1 MHQLINT
8 KNLVDSIHYNVEK
21 YGTYDKVLNQRDKE
35 KDYNLIKILSQRY
48 LEEFKIPVKNIEL
61 GTSKK
66 PIWLRDSHSE
76 NILDPKFKRPI
87 YNGYSKFNYMPK
99 FLYDNLNKLKTET
112 KGFSKYFE
120 KDSELEQDTKFVN
133 EEQFKL
139 KRSKFINDQVKPKY
153 KFLSRYSEN
162 LLEHL
167 RWKIALR
174 IYYTLDPGKK
184 DYIDLN
190 ETKKILW
197 DIFEEDTEKAQILL
211 LLIETLTLCFNNKGV
226 LKKNEILPYI
236 AENILENDVGY
247 GLFSKLK
254 SIFANQYSRTRK
266 LKNEKELLGKEEL
279 QDNNEGDF
287 YISPNKIG
295 KKVLSV
301 KSYKQQLAPDI
312 CTNLGVSNFRKSYCL
327 TTKLRNN
334 SNIGTLSDHIKKTLD
349 RKKKTIENI
358 IQEKEKKEKEILD
371 SCTFKPE
378 LNWPTYNY
386 VLKQIEKQ
394 KCLKTHRNRN
404 ITSSKAKV
412 YKIGDYTVVN
422 EDSNEYID
430 DCLGN
435 ETSSFQYKSNKWN
448 NYVNDTSEDQVYV
461 LHRGYNCEQSNLAD
475 KEMDWRRSL
484 RSSNYTKDTL
494 SAASKVMHE
503 FLIFESKSNKSLDKK
518 KYKFTKSF
526 EVINSRKD
534 DPRLFSPEI
543 IIAEVSESE
552 KEYQGEEKI
561 NEGKSEPINKSK
573 IMETSVQIET
583 KSDIHPKQI
592 ETKSNIYPKQI
603 ETKSD
608 IHPKQIETKS
618 NIYPKQIETK
628 SDIHPKQNLTKTSLI
643 LKNKLLSGL
652 SPKELHSKPL
662 TESNDKKSNIFLIS
676 DESSISKLSLGK
688 KELDEKVVPDMKL
701 LHKLPLKKE
710 SLNTEFK
717 ELLQLSKT
725 VIDINQLE
733 NRTLS
738 KVFPLEQLKVT
749 ELESKL
755 TKKSLAIEQKD
766 IDILKYQT
774 KIKSVVNTKLKSNN
788 LQETII
794 LRTNDIASKMSSK
807 TSGVSKVLKNF
818 PKKENVNIEVNTHT
832 ETQLALNTIVKEP
845 TPSNSLELKLPFSKE
860 SKSIQ
865 QLVELTTPT
874 VQKEI
879 LLEIST
885 IPKKDILV
893 SSKVSSI
900 YEKDMN
906 SVKTSS
912 ITEENILSAQNTLLL
927 KRKNIPS
934 QTILVPK
941 SSITK
946 SEVTKEIN
954 PNFSIQDKK
963 VGFFNSGNEMKT
975 VASIKSPILINNDIQ
990 LPSKS
995 SEVDNLGYDMDNT
1008 FKRQNIKQTSLLNS
1022 LNSKSLQLKAKVPSK
1037 MPSITQNKEFI
1048 SKRSYPTTCNSLST
1062 LKKINGQLTNKINF
1076 AKEVSQAPPLLR
1088 SEKK

>member
-8 KNLVDSIHYNVEK
+8 KNLVDSIHCNIGK
-21 YGTYDKVLNQRDKE
+21 YGADDKVLNQRNKE

-48 LEEFKIPVKNIEL
+48 LKGFKMPVENIEP

-87 YNGYSKFNYMPK
+87 YNGGSKFNYMPK

-112 KGFSKYFE
+112 KGFSKYFK
-120 KDSELEQDTKFVN
+120 KDSELEKDTKFVN
-133 EEQFKL
+133 EGQFFKL

-167 RWKIALR
+167 KWKIALR

-190 ETKKILW
+190 EAKKILW
-197 DIFEEDTEKAQILL
+197 DIFKEDTEKAQILL
-211 LLIETLTLCFNNKGV
+211 LLIETLTLCFNSKGV

-266 LKNEKELLGKEEL
+266 LKSEKELLGKEEL

-287 YISPNKIG
+287 YISPNKIR

-301 KSYKQQLAPDI
+301 KSYKQQLTPDI
-312 CTNLGVSNFRKSYCL
+312 CTNPGVSNFGKSYCL
-327 TTKLRNN
+327 TTKLKKN

-358 IQEKEKKEKEILD
+358 IQEKKRKEKEILD

-394 KCLKTHRNRN
+394 KCLKTYRNRK

-422 EDSNEYID
+422 GDSNEYID
-430 DCLGN
+430 DCLSD
-435 ETSSFQYKSNKWN
+435 ETSNSQDQSSKWN
-448 NYVNDTSEDQVYV
+448 NYVNDTSKDQVYV
-461 LHRGYNCEQSNLAD
+461 LHRGYNCEESNLAD
-475 KEMDWRRSL
+475 KEMDWRKTL
-484 RSSNYTKDTL
+484 RSSSYTKDTL

-503 FLIFESKSNKSLDKK
+503 FLIFESKSNKSLNKN
-518 KYKFTKSF
+518 KYKFTKTF
-526 EVINSRKD
+526 EVTNSKKD

-561 NEGKSEPINKSK
+561 NEGKSEPINESK
-573 IMETSVQIET
+573 IMETSVQIEIS
-583 KSDIHPKQI
+583 KSSGI
-592 ETKSNIYPKQI
+592 
-603 ETKSD
+603 
-608 IHPKQIETKS
+608 
-618 NIYPKQIETK
+618 PKQIETK
-628 SDIHPKQNLTKTSLI
+628 SDIHPKQNFTKTSLI
-643 LKNKLLSGL
+643 LKNKPLNDLSH
-652 SPKELHSKPL
+652 KKLHSKSL
-662 TESNDKKSNIFLIS
+662 TESNDKKSNIFLTS
-676 DESSISKLSLGK
+676 DKSTISKLSLSK

-717 ELLQLSKT
+717 EHLQLSKT
-725 VIDINQLE
+725 VIDINKLE
-733 NRTLS
+733 NETLSS

-749 ELESKL
+749 ELENKL
-755 TKKSLAIEQKD
+755 TIKKSLAIKQKD
-766 IDILKYQT
+766 IDILNYQT

-794 LRTNDIASKMSSK
+794 SGTNDTASKMSPK
-807 TSGVSKVLKNF
+807 TSGVSKEFLKDF

-832 ETQLALNTIVKEP
+832 ETQLALNTVVKKP
-845 TPSNSLELKLPFSKE
+845 TPSNPLELKLSFSKE

-865 QLVELTTPT
+865 HLVELTTTPT
-874 VQKEI
+874 VQQEI
-879 LLEIST
+879 LSEIST
-885 IPKKDILV
+885 IPKKDISI

-900 YEKDMN
+900 YEEDIN
-906 SVKTSS
+906 SIKASS
-912 ITEENILSAQNTLLL
+912 MTEENIISAQNTLLL
-927 KRKNIPS
+927 KGKNISS

-941 SSITK
+941 KSITK
-946 SEVTKEIN
+946 SKVIKEIN

-963 VGFFNSGNEMKT
+963 VGFFNSSNEIKT
-975 VASIKSPILINNDIQ
+975 IASIKSPIVINNDIQ

-995 SEVDNLGYDMDNT
+995 SKVDSLGYDMDNT
-1008 FKRQNIKQTSLLNS
+1008 FKKQNIKQISLLNS
-1022 LNSKSLQLKAKVPSK
+1022 LTSKSLQLKAKVPSK
-1037 MPSITQNKEFI
+1037 MPSIAQNKGLI
-1048 SKRSYPTTCNSLST
+1048 PKKSCPTTYDSPST
-1062 LKKINGQLTNKINF
+1062 LKKVNGQLTNKINF
-1076 AKEVSQAPPLLR
+1076 AKEISQAPPLLK